1 VDATGRIV
9 TFSPEGQLVGETAS
23 TLKDELR
30 SALTDGHDVVL
41 DLSGIRFTDSEG
53 LAALVAAY
61 RTAFSEGRRLAIAS
75 VRKNLEA
82 LLELTRLHRVFE
94 IHADVAA
101 AEGAIR
107 EDR

>member
-23 TLKDELR
+23 GIKEDLR
-30 SALTDGHDVVL
+30 STLSEGQDVIL

-94 IHADVAA
+94 LHPDVDA
-101 AEGAIR
+101 AERAIR